1 MVIILLILL
10 IIVLAILIYW
20 MLIDT
25 AFDPRSIFFLNLMK
39 DFSKE

>member
-10 IIVLAILIYW
+10 VIALAILIYW

-25 AFDPRSIFFLNLMK
+25 TLDPRLIFFLNLMK
-39 DFSKE
+39 DFPKE

>member
-10 IIVLAILIYW
+10 MIVLAILIYW

-25 AFDPRSIFFLNLMK
+25 TLDPRLIFFPNLMK
-39 DFSKE
+39 DFPKE